1 MTGPLRTHRT
11 TEREHEPTVGTEP
24 NVTPRD
30 ASAGSLGQTIAGAG
44 AVVLGILGI
53 IGVLPGVLDSI
64 GVIAA
69 GFAIFVGSAALGAS
83 AGRLMHEPVR
93 SRREVGGGLGLAAM
107 AGLAGIVL
115 GVLALLGVS
124 RLELLSIAPVVFG
137 AGLLIASAAMTRFE
151 HALHV
156 ERGSEAVY
164 VSSGADVLVGAG
176 AIVLGILALVGVAPM
191 TLSLIGI
198 LGVGAAALMSG
209 TSVGW
214 QLIGFMR

>member
-1 MTGPLRTHRT
+1 MA
-11 TEREHEPTVGTEP
+11 VGS
-24 NVTPRD
+24 PRD
-30 ASAGSLGQTIAGAG
+30 PLSVTAQASA
-44 AVVLGILGI
+44 V
-53 IGVLPGVLDSI
+53 PRP
-64 GVIAA
+64 AA

-83 AGRLMHEPVR
+83 ASRLMHEPVR
-93 SRREVGGGLGLAAM
+93 SQREVGGGLGRAAM

-137 AGLLIASAAMTRFE
+137 AGLMIASAAMTRFE
-151 HALHV
+151 HSLHV

-176 AIVLGILALVGVAPM
+176 AIVLGILALIGIAPM

-214 QLIGFMR
+214 QLIGFMH

>member
-11 TEREHEPTVGTEP
+11 TEREHEPTVGTSP
-24 NVTPRD
+24 NVSTRE
-30 ASAGSLGQTIAGAG
+30 ANTGSLGQTIAGAG

-53 IGVLPGVLDSI
+53 IGVLPGLLDSI
-64 GVIAA
+64 GAIAA

-83 AGRLMHEPVR
+83 ASRLMHEPVR
-93 SRREVGGGLGLAAM
+93 SQREVGGGLGLAAM

-115 GVLALLGVS
+115 GVLALLGIS

-151 HALHV
+151 HSLHI

-176 AIVLGILALVGVAPM
+176 AIVLGILALIGISPM